1 MDPGLARQVW
11 RLVEPLNAVAYF
23 SPECREEAVRL
34 GLKGYWMGYF
44 AFRASPL
51 GPVPA
56 GVVEATFY
64 NFHPSRVRRA
74 IPDAWSFSDI
84 NDVVEKRSE
93 AAAVALRRH
102 LPDSAAD
109 RLAAETLP
117 TLQAIIDRALPAGRP
132 LFAAN
137 RDLAWPADPVAA
149 LWHATTTLRE
159 HRGDGHVALLAGAGL
174 DGCEVHVLLAAAEG
188 VAPEVYER
196 TRGWSADDWQAAVDR
211 LAGRGLVTADG
222 ALTAAGRELRDEI
235 ERRTDELAVAPYAAM
250 GEAGVESLQ
259 QLLTPAA
266 RPVMASGEILFPNP
280 MGLPASE

>member
-1 MDPGLARQVW
+1 MDPGLARRLW
-11 RLVEPLNAVAYF
+11 RVIEPLNAVSYF
-23 SPECREEAVRL
+23 SPECREEAARL

-74 IPDAWSFSDI
+74 IPDAWSFSNVDE
-84 NDVVEKRSE
+84 VLQHRSV
-93 AAAVALRRH
+93 AAAAALRRH
-102 LPDSAAD
+102 LPDGEAD
-109 RLAAETLP
+109 RLAAEALP
-117 TLQAIIDRALPAGRP
+117 TLQSVIEDATPEGRP
-132 LFAAN
+132 LFGAN
-137 RDLAWPADPVAA
+137 RDVDWPADPVAA
-149 LWHATTTLRE
+149 LWHATTTVRE

-174 DGCEVHVLLAAAEG
+174 EGCEVHVLLAAAEG

-211 LAGRGLVTADG
+211 LAGRGLVTAG
-222 ALTAAGRELRDEI
+222 GGITAAGRELRSEI

-266 RPVMASGEILFPNP
+266 RQVMASGEILFPNP
-280 MGLPASE
+280 MGLPAVD